1 MYYGLQF
8 PWCKY
13 LKTTSMVCAIWCLHN
28 WLIDPK
34 SSIVTASSATDRAY
48 THQLEGSIQPLYPTG
63 SPSTCTEIGD
73 DMNLILDGGDHVNA
87 VNYEDQ
93 RTESKRQFQKIPQ
106 YSKEDLIEVIDLLNS
121 TQRPKQ
127 WVLRLLICC
136 KMSCFNHNMNSSR
149 YLIINVI

>member
-1 MYYGLQF
+1 
-8 PWCKY
+8 
-13 LKTTSMVCAIWCLHN
+13 
-28 WLIDPK
+28 
-34 SSIVTASSATDRAY
+34 
-48 THQLEGSIQPLYPTG
+48 
-63 SPSTCTEIGD
+63 
-73 DMNLILDGGDHVNA
+73 MNLIFDGGDHVNA

-136 KMSCFNHNMNSSR
+136 KRSYFNHNMNSSC
-149 YLIINVI
+149 YLIINVM